1 MMTPPPES
9 RAIMHNPI
17 TLAPVELAKSYRLLN
32 HGPTTLVT
40 SAHNGVR
47 NVMAAAW
54 AMPLDFDPPKV
65 LVVVDSRTLTRE
77 LIEASGVFA
86 LNIPTRAIAETTLTV
101 GTLSGRDGD
110 KFDALGLATTP
121 ARTIDVPLVAG
132 CAGWLECRVIPEPHN
147 EKRYDLFIAEVTAA
161 WADPALFSNGRWHF
175 TDAGSKTVH
184 YLAGGAFFETGD
196 AFTVEAKQP

>member
-1 MMTPPPES
+1 MMTPPPS
-9 RAIMHNPI
+9 PFAIMPNPP

-77 LIEASGVFA
+77 LIEASAVFA
-86 LNIPTRAIAETTLTV
+86 LNIPTRAIAAIAADV
-101 GTLSGRDGD
+101 R
-110 KFDALGLATTP
+110 
-121 ARTIDVPLVAG
+121 ARSSAG
-132 CAGWLECRVIPEPHN
+132 
-147 EKRYDLFIAEVTAA
+147 
-161 WADPALFSNGRWHF
+161 
-175 TDAGSKTVH
+175 
-184 YLAGGAFFETGD
+184 
-196 AFTVEAKQP
+196 